1 MVAGGGPGETPL
13 MFRMV
18 FACFSH
24 GFRMASLWRVPVCSS
39 SNASPCLSSFCLF
52 VSLLPVPSF
61 FSILLFS
68 SVFYLLSSVFA
79 LLFSISF
86 LLFSSTLFFLSL
98 LLFYI
103 FIISPFS
110 LPSSFFSPL
119 SSLSSLFF
127 LSSCDDWKREATG
140 LPRRIVSRFQCMRMI
155 FAWFSHTKI
164 VNVYSFALK
173 ARF

>member
-1 MVAGGGPGETPL
+1 MIFAWLSHINLVTDVSPFAL
-13 MFRMV
+13 KAMLLHV
-18 FACFSH
+18 FPRF
-24 GFRMASLWRVPVCSS
+24 
-39 SNASPCLSSFCLF
+39 
-52 VSLLPVPSF
+52 VPSF
-61 FSILLFS
+61 PCSLFPVFFSSLLFS

-79 LLFSISF
+79 LLVSISF

-140 LPRRIVSRFQCMRMI
+140 LQRRIVSRFQCMRMI
-155 FAWFSHTKI
+155 FAWYSHGFRI
-164 VNVYSFALK
+164 RRL
-173 ARF
+173 